1 MHVYNMGDI
10 ELLTR
15 KVETLRWKKED
26 ISLHAAAKQANLS
39 SASKR
44 CKCKGTCMNK
54 TYKCRKSGVPCS
66 SKCHSGR
73 ACENVIQVDN

>member
-1 MHVYNMGDI
+1 MHVMGDI

-15 KVETLRWKKED
+15 KVETSHWKKEE
-26 ISLHAAAKQANLS
+26 ISLHAAAKQASFSL
-39 SASKR
+39 ASER
-44 CKCKGTCMNK
+44 CKCKGTCR
-54 TYKCRKSGVPCS
+54 CRKSGIPCS